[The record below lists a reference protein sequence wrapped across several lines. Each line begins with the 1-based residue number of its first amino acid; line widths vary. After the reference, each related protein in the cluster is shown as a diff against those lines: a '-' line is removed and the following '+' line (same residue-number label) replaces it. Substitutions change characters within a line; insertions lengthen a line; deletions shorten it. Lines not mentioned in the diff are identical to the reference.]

1 MNLTILYLLGPT
13 GDKILQTFNNNDSEV
28 KHKIINIEDQDYY
41 QISIED
47 NNSYIHKV
55 FNTPRAIR
63 NCKRDEIIK
72 GLLKYSNIAYG
83 DISEEGVLR
92 NYEVIISDMETISIK
107 MIGSKPKASTK
118 YIREKD
124 NQKVAELAKSAMH
137 VVGLDFGQVNV
148 ALTARR
154 RYKITAIDPSPEIR
168 DKDLNALL
176 KTINQIQL
184 SDYTIYNNEVR
195 LGADPEFMM
204 LNSKTGKMT
213 AASQFFPRE
222 GLVGCDNIRV
232 PNRQQRPV
240 AELRPKPEYNPEE
253 LTINIKL
260 ALNNAVRLAPYQN
273 IKWIAGSQ
281 PFSGYSI
288 GGHIH
293 FSNIKLTG
301 GLLRA
306 LDNYL
311 GLVVFLIENPSTAMR
326 RRKKYGVL
334 GEFRLKDHGGFE
346 YRTPGSWL
354 VSQEITLA
362 VLCLAKIVANRYTLL
377 PHNFLNTI
385 EAQQAFYE
393 GDQEYF
399 RLIFPTLWS
408 HLRQL
413 DLYNRYYE
421 ELNVIYHMIEK
432 GSNWDEKVDI
442 RKGWNITTPKK
453 IYSDSARIE
462 PRQSTNISNTI
473 RNNPSQTRINS
484 QQSVSFGSR
493 QVIQP
498 RSTNIRS
505 QRYQNVDVRNTSRT
519 VGGHRID
526 SAQRRT
532 NS

>member
-1 MNLTILYLLGPT
+1 
-13 GDKILQTFNNNDSEV
+13 
-28 KHKIINIEDQDYY
+28 
-41 QISIED
+41 
-47 NNSYIHKV
+47 
-55 FNTPRAIR
+55 
-63 NCKRDEIIK
+63 
-72 GLLKYSNIAYG
+72 
-83 DISEEGVLR
+83 
-92 NYEVIISDMETISIK
+92 
-107 MIGSKPKASTK
+107 
-118 YIREKD
+118 
-124 NQKVAELAKSAMH
+124 
-137 VVGLDFGQVNV
+137 
-148 ALTARR
+148 
-154 RYKITAIDPSPEIR
+154 
-168 DKDLNALL
+168 
-176 KTINQIQL
+176 
-184 SDYTIYNNEVR
+184 
-195 LGADPEFMM
+195 
-204 LNSKTGKMT
+204 
-213 AASQFFPRE
+213 
-222 GLVGCDNIRV
+222 LVGCDNIRV

-354 VSQEITLA
+354 VSQQITLA

-442 RKGWNITTPKK
+442 RKGWNINTPKK

-519 VGGHRID
+519 VG
-526 SAQRRT
+526 AFL
-532 NS
+532 

>member
-13 GDKILQTFNNNDSEV
+13 ADKILQTVKNTHSEV
-28 KHKIINIEDQDYY
+28 KHKIINIENQDYY

-47 NNSYIHKV
+47 NNSNAHKII
-55 FNTPRAIR
+55 NTPRAIR
-63 NCKRDEIIK
+63 NCKREEIIK
-72 GLLKYSNIAYG
+72 GLLKYSHIAYG
-83 DISEEGVLR
+83 DSSVEGTIR
-92 NYEVIISDMETISIK
+92 NYEVVISDMETISIK
-107 MIGSKPKASTK
+107 MTNSKPKASTK

-124 NQKVAELAKSAMH
+124 NQKVVELAKSAMH
-137 VVGLDFGQVNV
+137 VIGLDFGQVNV
-148 ALTARR
+148 VLTARR

-176 KTINQIQL
+176 KTINQMQL
-184 SDYTIYNNEVR
+184 SDYAIYNNEVK
-195 LGADPEFMM
+195 LGADPEFML

-213 AASQFFPRE
+213 AASQFFPRD
-222 GLVGCDNIRV
+222 GMVGCDNIRI

-240 AELRPKPEYNPEE
+240 AEIRPKPEYSPEE

-311 GLVVFLIENPSTAMR
+311 GLVVFLIENPTTAVR
-326 RRKKYGVL
+326 RRRKYGVL
-334 GEFRLKDHGGFE
+334 GEYRLKDHGGFE

-362 VLCLAKIVANRYTLL
+362 VLCLAKIVASRHTLL

-393 GDQEYF
+393 GDQDYF
-399 RLIFPTLWS
+399 RLIFSSLWS

-413 DLYNRYYE
+413 DLYNRYYD

-432 GSNWDEKVDI
+432 GSNWDEKLDI

-453 IYSDSARIE
+453 IYSDMSRIE
-462 PRQSTNISNTI
+462 PRQSTSFNDTN
-473 RNNPSQTRINS
+473 RNNSGQTRINS
-484 QQSVSFGSR
+484 QQSVALGSR

-498 RSTNIRS
+498 RVTNIRS
-505 QRYQNVDVRNTSRT
+505 QRSQNISVRGTSRT

-526 SAQRRT
+526 SARRRT
-532 NS
+532 NP